1 MEIYIYDK
9 RLWLREHGFLIDTR
23 TDYPEILDGIY
34 TGTNLDRSLNLP
46 SMISCARI
54 T

>member
-23 TDYPEILDGIY
+23 TDYGLEV
-34 TGTNLDRSLNLP
+34 RLP
-46 SMISCARI
+46 RNHSNVWMVFVLAQI
-54 T
+54 